1 MAEPLAVDPARLIA
15 AASQLSELVLPAP
28 PAPMAVPGSDSMSA
42 AINQT
47 MPSIEALV
55 GDGLPGVTASLKR
68 TASSMSTAADIYTRA
83 DQSLGQALSQ
93 YGFGAAGQT
102 LSDTVMG
109 AMTGQSSG
117 LVGAGSGAAAA
128 SLAAPAAAAQQVIGV
143 AGGAVSQVGAAVG
156 AQAQALSP
164 QVAATIPQ
172 LVQLA
177 PMAQQMAPMGQQV
190 GQSIQQSASQ
200 AGQGGSSAQLTSDNT
215 PADDENKEDEDDSKE
230 DAAKDGVDAQSAD
243 GAAPGSA
250 TLVSAPVQST
260 GGGTSPVGSVAA
272 PI

>member
-15 AASQLSELVLPAP
+15 AASKLGELVFPAP

-47 MPSIEALV
+47 MPGIESLV
-55 GDGLPGVTASLKR
+55 SDGLPGVTASLKR

-83 DQSLGQALSQ
+83 DQSLGQALTQ
-93 YGFGAAGQT
+93 YGFGAAGQS
-102 LSDTVMG
+102 LSDNVMG
-109 AMTGQSSG
+109 AMTAQSNG
-117 LVGAGSGAAAA
+117 LLGAGAGAGAGAAAA
-128 SLAAPAAAAQQVIGV
+128 MLGGPAAAAQQAVSAA
-143 AGGAVSQVGAAVG
+143 AGGAVSQVGA
-156 AQAQALSP
+156 QAAALSP

-190 GQSIQQSASQ
+190 GQSIQQAASQ
-200 AGQGGSSAQLTSDNT
+200 AGQGGGSSAQLASDT
-215 PADDENKEDEDDSKE
+215 KPADEENKDD
-230 DAAKDGVDAQSAD
+230 DGKDGADAQSAD
-243 GAAPGSA
+243 GAAAGNA
-250 TLVSAPVQST
+250 TLVSAPVESA
-260 GGGTSPVGSVAA
+260 GGGTSPAGSVAA

>member
-15 AASQLSELVLPAP
+15 AASKLGELVFPAP

-47 MPSIEALV
+47 MPGIESLV
-55 GDGLPGVTASLKR
+55 SDGLPGVTAALKR

-83 DQSLGQALSQ
+83 DQSLGQALTQ
-93 YGFGAAGQT
+93 YGFGAAGQS
-102 LSDTVMG
+102 LSDNVMG
-109 AMTGQSSG
+109 AMTAQSNG
-117 LVGAGSGAAAA
+117 LLGAGAGAGAGAAAA
-128 SLAAPAAAAQQVIGV
+128 MLGGPAAAAQQAVGAA
-143 AGGAVSQVGAAVG
+143 AGGAVSQVGAQVG
-156 AQAQALSP
+156 AQAAALSP

-190 GQSIQQSASQ
+190 GQSIQQAASQ
-200 AGQGGSSAQLTSDNT
+200 AGQGGGSSAQLASDT
-215 PADDENKEDEDDSKE
+215 KPADEENKDD
-230 DAAKDGVDAQSAD
+230 DGKDGADAQSAD
-243 GAAPGSA
+243 GAAAGNA
-250 TLVSAPVQST
+250 TLVSTPVESA
-260 GGGTSPVGSVAA
+260 GGGTSPAGSVAA

>member
-15 AASQLSELVLPAP
+15 AASKLGELVFPAP

-47 MPSIEALV
+47 MPGIESLV
-55 GDGLPGVTASLKR
+55 SDGLPGVTASLKR

-83 DQSLGQALSQ
+83 DQSLGQALTQ
-93 YGFGAAGQT
+93 YGFGAAGQS
-102 LSDTVMG
+102 LSDNVMG
-109 AMTGQSSG
+109 AMTAQSNG
-117 LVGAGSGAAAA
+117 LLGAGAGAGAGAAAA
-128 SLAAPAAAAQQVIGV
+128 MLGGPAAAAQQAVGAA
-143 AGGAVSQVGAAVG
+143 AGGAVSEVG
-156 AQAQALSP
+156 AQAAALSP

-190 GQSIQQSASQ
+190 GQSIQQAASQ
-200 AGQGGSSAQLTSDNT
+200 AGQGGGSSAQLASDT
-215 PADDENKEDEDDSKE
+215 KPADEENKDD
-230 DAAKDGVDAQSAD
+230 DAKDGADAQSAD
-243 GAAPGSA
+243 GAAAGNA
-250 TLVSAPVQST
+250 TLVSAPVESA
-260 GGGTSPVGSVAA
+260 GGGTSPAGSVAA